1 MAATLKQSML
11 QFFTEFPMTQVATV
25 RHAPLAVTRIIA
37 MIVLTV
43 YASYS
48 VIQEQSFFTVT
59 DISGHLGMRMM
70 NILEIIHMKSKVEG
84 DDNFQFREKFPSC
97 LKRIKSA
104 TFPQAMRVDAFPL
117 HELTTSEFCANV
129 RHEALDLNGYMRE
142 REVFLEAQE
151 LMIPTAPVGST
162 AMRMTME

>member
-48 VIQEQSFFTVT
+48 VIQEQSFFAVT

-70 NILEIIHMKSKVEG
+70 NILEIIHWH
-84 DDNFQFREKFPSC
+84 NR
-97 LKRIKSA
+97 
-104 TFPQAMRVDAFPL
+104 
-117 HELTTSEFCANV
+117 
-129 RHEALDLNGYMRE
+129 
-142 REVFLEAQE
+142 
-151 LMIPTAPVGST
+151 
-162 AMRMTME
+162 